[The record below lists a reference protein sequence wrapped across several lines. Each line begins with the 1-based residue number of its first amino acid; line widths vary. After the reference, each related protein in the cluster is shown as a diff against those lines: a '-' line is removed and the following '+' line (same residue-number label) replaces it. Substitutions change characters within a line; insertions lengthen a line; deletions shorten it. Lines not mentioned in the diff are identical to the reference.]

1 MARRVNRTN
10 LFGMSPND
18 DIADQV
24 APGVELWT
32 ITKVLLSR
40 PKTSMSTD
48 LIRRTEKVPN
58 IAETDREW
66 YIEVSVVGG
75 NVIHYV
81 GEVILPESGEQPRE
95 ELQSVV
101 QFAHER
107 ATFLNT
113 NGVGLAG
120 AAGAESLT
128 YHPPGSVSRK
138 PRRSTRSTR
147 RRTILEESESD

>member
-113 NGVGLAG
+113 NGVGLP
-120 AAGAESLT
+120 GAELST
-128 YHPPGSVSRK
+128 YCPPGTPVSG
-138 PRRSTRSTR
+138 RRARERAASLA